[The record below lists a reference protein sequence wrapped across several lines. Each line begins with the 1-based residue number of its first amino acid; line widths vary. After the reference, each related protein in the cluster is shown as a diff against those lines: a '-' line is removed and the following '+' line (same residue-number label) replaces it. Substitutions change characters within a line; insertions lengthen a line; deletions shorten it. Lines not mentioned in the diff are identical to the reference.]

1 DRAVAERH
9 RPRLRPEPRAVAR
22 GAAGARHVALE
33 VRGPRDAPEVLHR
46 RDEARDRL
54 QVLALHL
61 LAAGRLVLPLE
72 EELLLA
78 GAVQEHA
85 LLLLRQRAPR
95 LVEREPE
102 EPRHLLERL
111 GTEPRV

>member
-1 DRAVAERH
+1 EEAEPGADLLHDLPADRLLARRERERVEPRGELLHRARLEGVDRAVAERH

-61 LAAGRLVLPLE
+61 LAAGRLV
-72 EELLLA
+72 
-78 GAVQEHA
+78 
-85 LLLLRQRAPR
+85 
-95 LVEREPE
+95 
-102 EPRHLLERL
+102 
-111 GTEPRV
+111 